1 MQILLVACT
10 RSARL
15 VEELSRNWES
25 LLSLLSLLTPPS
37 LPPLPTICQ
46 WWLGSRPD
54 LDLGGLSNGCPALIG
69 GDMLKISLT
78 RVDCDMHYAS
88 AYNDMRTLTDG

>member
-37 LPPLPTICQ
+37 LPPLPTLSLQ
-46 WWLGSRPD
+46 SAS
-54 LDLGGLSNGCPALIG
+54 GGLVQDQIWILE
-69 GDMLKISLT
+69 
-78 RVDCDMHYAS
+78 V
-88 AYNDMRTLTDG
+88 